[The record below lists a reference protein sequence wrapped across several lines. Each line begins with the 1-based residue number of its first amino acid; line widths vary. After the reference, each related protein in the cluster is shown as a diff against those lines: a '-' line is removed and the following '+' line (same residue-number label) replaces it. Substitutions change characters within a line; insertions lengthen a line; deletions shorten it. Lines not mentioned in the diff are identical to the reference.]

1 MKRLIPVLRADPTE
15 PAHARQAAAVWHSRE
30 TLRPIGSYLPSVA
43 KPIFTEKTILQTI
56 VGFAAVTPVVT
67 GLAGLINGP
76 TFLGMR
82 AWPVDLDSH
91 FRFYSGIFL
100 GIGIAWYSCIP
111 NIEKRGARFQLLAV
125 LTFAGGLGRLLSLI
139 MVGAPSVGH
148 LLGLGMELAG
158 VPLLVLWQARIAR
171 TLA

>member
-1 MKRLIPVLRADPTE
+1 M
-15 PAHARQAAAVWHSRE
+15 
-30 TLRPIGSYLPSVA
+30 A
-43 KPIFTEKTILQTI
+43 KPIFTEKAILQTI
-56 VGFAAVTPVVT
+56 VGFAAFTPVVT
-67 GLAGLINGP
+67 GLAGLLNGP
-76 TFLGMR
+76 SFLGVE

-100 GIGIAWYSCIP
+100 AIGIAWYCCIP
-111 NIEKRGARFQLLAV
+111 DIERKTQRFRLLAA
-125 LTFAGGLGRLLSLI
+125 LTFCGGLGRLLSLI

-148 LLGLGMELAG
+148 LLGLGMELAS